1 MNLFTKQSYRYQ
13 KQTYSYWRGNMGWRA
28 DKLGDWSWH
37 IHTVCVCAQSLQSCP
52 TLCDLKDCSPPG
64 CSVHEILQARIL
76 EWVAMPSSRGS
87 SWPNDWTH
95 VSCISCIADRFFTTE
110 PPRCSTC
117 TLLYTKLGFP
127 SGSAVENLPA
137 MQETWV
143 ESLGWEDFLER
154 EMNTHCSILAWEIPW
169 TKEPGRLQLKGLKK
183 SWTWLSD

>member
-1 MNLFTKQSYRYQ
+1 MNLFTKQAYRYQ

-117 TLLYTKLGFP
+117 TLLYTQLGFP

-137 MQETWV
+137 MEEGSIAGSGRSPGEGNGNPLQY
-143 ESLGWEDFLER
+143 SCLENLMDR
-154 EMNTHCSILAWEIPW
+154 GAWQATIHGV
-169 TKEPGRLQLKGLKK
+169 TKSQTL
-183 SWTWLSD
+183 LSD